1 MGRVTYRSPA
11 AASTVKSGQIPVTLP
26 YYPLSIFMNTNYHG
40 VGVAIVTPFNA
51 DLSIDFDGFGRII
64 RHVSDGGV
72 RYIVLQGTTGE
83 SPTVTK
89 AEKAQL
95 LNYLKENN
103 PRNLPI
109 VYGVGGNVTAEVV
122 AGMSEIDFEGVHAI
136 LSVCPYYNKPGKR
149 GVIEHF
155 MRVADASPVPVILYN
170 IPFRTGINMSAETI
184 VELAQHPNIIGV
196 KEASCVI
203 EQCMEIARDKPD
215 DFLLISGDDV
225 QGVPIVSIGGVGVM
239 SVIANAFPAKFCA
252 MIEAALLG
260 DYATA
265 RRELGHFLRIDSLLY
280 EEGNPVGIKN
290 ILDMMGLVSADVRLP
305 LMRASDDLSE
315 RQRAVLQRDGLLE
328 LVA

>member
-1 MGRVTYRSPA
+1 MDT
-11 AASTVKSGQIPVTLP
+11 Q
-26 YYPLSIFMNTNYHG
+26 FHG

-89 AEKAQL
+89 TEKSQL
-95 LNYLKENN
+95 LDYLRENN
-103 PRNLPI
+103 PASLPI
-109 VYGVGGNVTAEVV
+109 VYGIGGNVTADVV
-122 AGMSEIDFEGVHAI
+122 AGMKDIDFDGIKAI

-155 MRVADASPVPVILYN
+155 TRVADASPVPVILYN

-203 EQCMEIARDKPD
+203 EQCLEIARDKPD

-225 QGVPIVSIGGVGVM
+225 QAVPIISIGGVGVM
-239 SVIANAFPAKFCA
+239 SVIANAFPARFTA
-252 MIEAALLG
+252 LINAALQG
-260 DYATA
+260 DFAVA
-265 RRELGHFLRIDSLLY
+265 RRELGHFLRIDALLY
-280 EEGNPVGIKN
+280 EEGNPVGVKN
-290 ILDMMGLVSADVRLP
+290 ILEIMGLMSAEVRLP

-315 RQRAVLQRDGLLE
+315 RQRTVLQRDGLLE
-328 LVA
+328 LVV

>member
-1 MGRVTYRSPA
+1 MD
-11 AASTVKSGQIPVTLP
+11 
-26 YYPLSIFMNTNYHG
+26 TNFHG

-51 DLSIDFDGFGRII
+51 DHSIDFDGFGRII
-64 RHVSDGGV
+64 RHVTEGGV
-72 RYIVLQGTTGE
+72 RYVVLQGTTGE

-89 AEKAQL
+89 AEKARL
-95 LNYLKENN
+95 LQYLKENN
-103 PRNLPI
+103 PGNLPI
-109 VYGVGGNVTAEVV
+109 VYGVGGNVTADVV
-122 AGMSEIDFEGVHAI
+122 AGMKDTDFAGVSAI

-155 MRVADASPVPVILYN
+155 TRIADASPVPVILYN

-225 QGVPIVSIGGVGVM
+225 QAVPIISIGGVGVM
-239 SVIANAFPAKFCA
+239 SVIANAFPARFCG
-252 MIEAALLG
+252 MIEAALRG
-260 DYATA
+260 DYAFA
-265 RRELGHFLRIDSLLY
+265 QRELGHFLRIDPLLY
-280 EEGNPVGIKN
+280 EEGNPVGVKN
-290 ILDMMGLVSADVRLP
+290 ILEIMGLMSAEVRLP
-305 LMRASDDLSE
+305 LMRASDELSE
-315 RQRAVLQRDGLLE
+315 KQKAVLQRDGLLE

>member
-1 MGRVTYRSPA
+1 
-11 AASTVKSGQIPVTLP
+11 
-26 YYPLSIFMNTNYHG
+26 MNSRFHG

-51 DLSIDFDGFGRII
+51 DQSIDFDGFGRLIQ
-64 RHVSDGGV
+64 HVSEGGV
-72 RYIVLQGTTGE
+72 QYFVLQGTTGE

-89 AEKAQL
+89 AEKKQL

-103 PRNLPI
+103 SRNLPI
-109 VYGVGGNVTAEVV
+109 VYGVGGNVTQEVV
-122 AGMSEIDFEGVHAI
+122 DGMKDIDFDGVDAI

-155 MRVADASPVPVILYN
+155 TRIADACPVPVILYN
-170 IPFRTGINMSAETI
+170 IPFRTGIKMSAETI

-239 SVIANAFPAKFCA
+239 SVIANAFPARFSA
-252 MIEAALLG
+252 MINAALQG
-260 DYATA
+260 DFAFA
-265 RRELGHFLRIDSLLY
+265 RRELGNFLRIDPLLY
-280 EEGNPVGIKN
+280 EEGNPVGVKN
-290 ILDMMGLVSADVRLP
+290 ILEIMGLIQGHVRLP
-305 LMRASDDLSE
+305 LMKASDELSE
-315 RQRAVLQRDGLLE
+315 KQKEVLQRDGLLE

>member
-1 MGRVTYRSPA
+1 
-11 AASTVKSGQIPVTLP
+11 
-26 YYPLSIFMNTNYHG
+26 MNTQFHG

-51 DLSIDFDGFGRII
+51 DHSLDFDGFGRII
-64 RHVSDGGV
+64 RHVSEGGV

-83 SPTVTK
+83 SPTVTRS
-89 AEKAQL
+89 EKAQL
-95 LNYLKENN
+95 LEYLKGNN
-103 PRNLPI
+103 PNKLPI
-109 VYGVGGNVTAEVV
+109 VYGVGGNVTADVV
-122 AGMSEIDFEGVHAI
+122 AGMNDIDFAGVSAI

-155 MRVADASPVPVILYN
+155 NRVADASPVPVILYN

-184 VELAQHPNIIGV
+184 CELARHPNIIGV

-203 EQCMEIARDKPD
+203 EQCLEIARDKPD

-225 QGVPIVSIGGVGVM
+225 QGVPIISIGGVGVM
-239 SVIANAFPAKFCA
+239 SVIANAFPAKFCG
-252 MIEAALLG
+252 MIEAALRG
-260 DYATA
+260 DFAHA
-265 RRELGHFLRIDSLLY
+265 RRELGHFLRIDALLY
-280 EEGNPVGIKN
+280 EEGNPVGVKN
-290 ILDMMGLVSADVRLP
+290 ILELMGLLSAEVRLP

>member
-1 MGRVTYRSPA
+1 
-11 AASTVKSGQIPVTLP
+11 
-26 YYPLSIFMNTNYHG
+26 MNTQFHG

-51 DLSIDFDGFGRII
+51 DQSIDFDGLGRIV
-64 RHVSDGGV
+64 RHISDGGV
-72 RYIVLQGTTGE
+72 RYVVLQGTTGE

-89 AEKAQL
+89 QEKGQL
-95 LNYLKENN
+95 LQYLKENN
-103 PRNLPI
+103 PKNLPI
-109 VYGVGGNVTAEVV
+109 VFGVGGNVTADVV
-122 AGMSEIDFEGVHAI
+122 SGMKDIDFQGVDAI

-155 MRVADASPVPVILYN
+155 TRIADASPVPVILYN

-184 VELAQHPNIIGV
+184 CELAQHPNIIGV

-225 QGVPIVSIGGVGVM
+225 QAVPIISIGGVGVM
-239 SVIANAFPAKFCA
+239 SVVANAFPAKFTGL
-252 MIEAALLG
+252 IDAALRG
-260 DYATA
+260 DFAFA
-265 RRELGHFLRIDSLLY
+265 RTELGHFLRIDPLLY

-290 ILDMMGLVSADVRLP
+290 ILEILGLVSADVRLP

-315 RQRAVLQRDGLLE
+315 RQRIVLQRDGLLE

>member
-1 MGRVTYRSPA
+1 MGT
-11 AASTVKSGQIPVTLP
+11 Q
-26 YYPLSIFMNTNYHG
+26 FHG

-51 DLSIDFDGFGRII
+51 DQSIDFDGFGRII
-64 RHVSDGGV
+64 RHISDGGV

-89 AEKAQL
+89 PEKAQL
-95 LNYLKENN
+95 LQYLKENN
-103 PRNLPI
+103 PKQLPI
-109 VYGVGGNVTAEVV
+109 VYGVGGNVTADIVS
-122 AGMSEIDFEGVHAI
+122 GMKDIDFEGVDAI

-155 MRVADASPVPVILYN
+155 SRIADACPVPVILYN

-184 VELAQHPNIIGV
+184 CELAQHPNIIGV

-225 QGVPIVSIGGVGVM
+225 QAVPIISIGGVGVM
-239 SVIANAFPAKFCA
+239 SVIANAFPAKFSA
-252 MIEAALLG
+252 LIDAALQG
-260 DYATA
+260 DFAFA
-265 RRELGHFLRIDSLLY
+265 QKELGHFLRIDPLLY
-280 EEGNPVGIKN
+280 EEGNPVGVKN
-290 ILDMMGLVSADVRLP
+290 ILEMLGLISAEVRLP

>member
-1 MGRVTYRSPA
+1 MDT
-11 AASTVKSGQIPVTLP
+11 T
-26 YYPLSIFMNTNYHG
+26 FHG
-40 VGVAIVTPFNA
+40 VGVAIVTPFNI
-51 DLSIDFDGFGRII
+51 DYSIDFDGFGRLI
-64 RHVSDGGV
+64 RHVTDGGV

-89 AEKAQL
+89 GEKKQL
-95 LNYLKENN
+95 LQYLKENN
-103 PRNLPI
+103 PGHLPI

-122 AGMSEIDFEGVHAI
+122 SGMNDIDFAGVSAI

-155 MRVADASPVPVILYN
+155 TRIADASPVPVILYN

-184 VELAQHPNIIGV
+184 CTLAQHPNIIGV
-196 KEASCVI
+196 KEASCII

-225 QGVPIVSIGGVGVM
+225 QAVPIISIGGVGVM
-239 SVIANAFPAKFCA
+239 SVIANAFPARFSG
-252 MIEAALLG
+252 MIEAALRG
-260 DYATA
+260 DFAFA
-265 RRELGHFLRIDSLLY
+265 QRELGYFLRIDPLLY
-280 EEGNPVGIKN
+280 EEGNPVGVKN
-290 ILDMMGLVSADVRLP
+290 ILELMGLISNEVRLP
-305 LMRASDDLSE
+305 LMRASDELGE

>member
-1 MGRVTYRSPA
+1 MYT
-11 AASTVKSGQIPVTLP
+11 Q
-26 YYPLSIFMNTNYHG
+26 FHG

-51 DLSIDFDGFGRII
+51 DHSIDFDGFGRVINHI
-64 RHVSDGGV
+64 SEGGV

-89 AEKAQL
+89 AEKQQL
-95 LNYLKENN
+95 LQYVKENN

-109 VYGVGGNVTAEVV
+109 VFGVGGNVTSEVV
-122 AGMSEIDFEGVHAI
+122 AGMKDIDFQGVDAI

-155 MRVADASPVPVILYN
+155 TRIADASPVPVILYN

-203 EQCMEIARDKPD
+203 EQCMEIARDKPE

-225 QGVPIVSIGGVGVM
+225 QGVPIISIGGVGVM
-239 SVIANAFPAKFCA
+239 SVIANAFPAKFTA
-252 MIEAALLG
+252 LIEAALQG
-260 DYATA
+260 DFKTA
-265 RRELGHFLRIDSLLY
+265 SHELGHFLRIDPLLY

-290 ILDMMGLVSADVRLP
+290 IMAQMGLISPEVRLP
-305 LMRASDDLSE
+305 LMKASADLDE
-315 RQRAVLQRDGLLE
+315 RQRLVLEKDQLLN